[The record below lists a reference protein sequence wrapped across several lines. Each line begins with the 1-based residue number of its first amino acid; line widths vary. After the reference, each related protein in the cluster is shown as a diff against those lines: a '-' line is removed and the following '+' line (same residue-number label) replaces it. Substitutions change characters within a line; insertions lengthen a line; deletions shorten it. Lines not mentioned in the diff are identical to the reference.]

1 MKKGLKRMLKIIL
14 RGKIMIM
21 LVEEMLMKMKTRN
34 ELLLGLCMLTLL
46 ENLLLIIFEVGV
58 MATNNRA

>member
-46 ENLLLIIFEVGV
+46 ENLICS
-58 MATNNRA
+58 

>member
-14 RGKIMIM
+14 RGEIMIM